1 VSVAATKA
9 VGIQCPVVLV
19 LPCSFFP
26 THLLFERLHDGIA
39 AGTDMVRLLPGR
51 LHAGGQDVAAL
62 LGPQECIGVEFGSV
76 SRCRLNR
83 IRQGIAY
90 RLLQNFQ
97 TIGWDVQGD
106 IEKISRYVS
115 RYESN

>member
-1 VSVAATKA
+1 VPW
-9 VGIQCPVVLV
+9 GPGPGL
-19 LPCSFFP
+19 LLFP

-39 AGTDMVRLLPGR
+39 AGADMVRLLPGR

-90 RLLQNFQ
+90 RLLQHFQ